1 MTQMQL
7 LKMALD
13 PQDVVYTPDY
23 IAADMVSFFQ
33 PSGKILEPSKG
44 GGVFMKYL
52 PPETDWCEIAEGKD
66 FFAYNNQVDWIVG
79 NPPFKLFYEFME
91 HSYKVASDIVY
102 LLPADKPFNVF
113 KTVEMIFKYG
123 GIVHARFYGNGSA
136 IGIPEIHR
144 PVTAFHFRRGY
155 RGAMSFSFAEPRP
168 TPLAPD
174 RLRRG
179 RAVANPLQSTKKA
192 EVSSAKHGGR

>member
-13 PQDVVYTPDY
+13 PQDVVYTPEY

-91 HSYKVASDIVY
+91 HSYKVANDIVY

-113 KTVEMIFKYG
+113 KTVEMIFKHG

-155 RGAMSFSFAEPRP
+155 RGAMGFSFAAPRP
-168 TPLAPD
+168 TQHAPD
-174 RLRRG
+174 VAKATAQKGVLHKNRSG
-179 RAVANPLQSTKKA
+179 KRAGVA
-192 EVSSAKHGGR
+192 